1 MKEIIKS
8 HEKHKRLKEMK
19 NHTISLDGNINIMK
33 IKFFHRLTY
42 KCNVIK
48 IPRGF
53 HETWQGVLNFTQKS
67 KGLRIAKQFLK
78 KNTVNGLTLP
88 GVKTHNKTI

>member
-53 HETWQGVLNFTQKS
+53 HET
-67 KGLRIAKQFLK
+67 
-78 KNTVNGLTLP
+78 
-88 GVKTHNKTI
+88 